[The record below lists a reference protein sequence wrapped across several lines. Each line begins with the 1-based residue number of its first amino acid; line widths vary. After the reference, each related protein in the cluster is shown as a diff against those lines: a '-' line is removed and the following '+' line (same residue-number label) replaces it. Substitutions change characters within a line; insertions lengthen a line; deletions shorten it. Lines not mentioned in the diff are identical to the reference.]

1 MLLDLELDEDLL
13 LLETSEELIWLFE
26 AIL

>member
-26 AIL
+26 AKL